1 VRSQSSRSSE
11 SVTKSAPNCY
21 CLSVAAAFLSLSM
34 SAGLDS
40 MERNEMV
47 HFIKA
52 EWYGA
57 EFYLTISMLA
67 AVVSVEDVFKL

>member
-1 VRSQSSRSSE
+1 
-11 SVTKSAPNCY
+11 
-21 CLSVAAAFLSLSM
+21 M